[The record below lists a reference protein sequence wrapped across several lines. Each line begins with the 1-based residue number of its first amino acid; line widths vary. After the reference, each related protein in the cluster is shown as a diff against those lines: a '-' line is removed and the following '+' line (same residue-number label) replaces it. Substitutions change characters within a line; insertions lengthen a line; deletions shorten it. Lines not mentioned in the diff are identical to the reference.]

1 MNKYITF
8 KRPTKSDSGKT
19 KIWKVAAMDGWI
31 LGVVKWDGRWRKYAF
46 LMYGESIFEEGC
58 LREIA
63 DFCEKQ
69 TNAQHKRRRA
79 AAAPDK
85 QEKDDGN

>member
-8 KRPTKSDSGKT
+8 KRPTKSESGKT
-19 KIWKVAAMDGWI
+19 KIWKVAAQDGWI

-46 LMYGESIFEEGC
+46 LIYDESILEGGC

-63 DFCEKQ
+63 DFCERQ
-69 TNAQHKRRRA
+69 TKAQIKKRRRTA
-79 AAAPDK
+79 VQTGPTDA
-85 QEKDDGN
+85 

>member
-1 MNKYITF
+1 MATKRIGGDMNKYITF

-19 KIWKVAAMDGWI
+19 KIWKVASSEDGWI

-46 LMYGESIFEEGC
+46 LIYSESIFEEGC

-63 DFCEKQ
+63 DFCQRQ
-69 TNAQHKRRRA
+69 TKTQHKKRRSH
-79 AAAPDK
+79 
-85 QEKDDGN
+85 G